1 MFGQKKD
8 SATPA
13 PEAPEAAAPAAAD
26 AQPAAPPPA
35 GPSARE
41 AELEA
46 QLAQFKENTIRQL
59 AEAENARKRA
69 EREIEE
75 ARKFAVSGFARDLLA
90 VADNL
95 RRALDSVPA
104 EKREASA
111 EIKNLLVGVE
121 ATERQLLG
129 TFEKFGVQAIPAM
142 GQPFDPNFHQAMQ
155 EAESADAPPGTVI
168 QVYQSGFTISDRLL
182 RPALVVVSTGS
193 SKGSVDTKA

>member
-8 SATPA
+8 SPSAAPETPEGATP
-13 PEAPEAAAPAAAD
+13 PPEAASPSAAA
-26 AQPAAPPPA
+26 A

-46 QLAQFKENTIRQL
+46 ELQSFKENTIRQL
-59 AEAENARKRA
+59 AETENARKRA

-104 EKREASA
+104 EKRETSP

-155 EAESADAPPGTVI
+155 EAESAEAPPGTVI

-193 SKGSVDTKA
+193 GKGSVDTKA